1 MQTKNFRDD
10 INGLRAYAVIL
21 VVLFHFGVSGFSA
34 GFLGVDVFFV
44 ISGYLMTKII
54 IENLERN
61 SFSFINF
68 YLARITRIFPAL
80 FFVVLAMT
88 VCGWFFFI
96 PEDFKLF
103 AKDAKYSLSFLSNDL
118 YYRQAGDYFAVSS
131 HDKALLHTW
140 SLSVEWQFYIL
151 FPILVYLYFKIIQNK
166 KFLGI
171 FLILL
176 CISSL
181 SFSIY
186 ISSKDS
192 IYAFF
197 KLSSRAWELLAG
209 GLAYYYFRTYTP
221 TQPIKYFFEIV
232 GFSCIVLSLV
242 LFGQDTIWPSYNALV
257 PVVGTMLIL
266 IANQQNSIFTKFK
279 LIQNIGSASY
289 SIYLWHWP
297 VAFLLGYFFFEKD
310 FINISLAILISF
322 ILGWLSYKY
331 IESSRKY
338 LVNIKVYYCYLLF
351 FILLISASMLYSYIN
366 KDGVKSR
373 ADSLYLKHNEKLEMP
388 KVSNGWCFYNI
399 KDDHS
404 LKVGQK
410 GLECHIGSKQA
421 DAQPVLLFGDSFA
434 GHNIPF
440 WHYLGKELNLNIHAI
455 TTNWCYPSIDK
466 QFTGDKNS
474 TAYQQC
480 MLNRDYLKNNINQYN
495 VLIFAGRWSDI
506 VQQHQEQSFESL
518 LKLANQSHKKVIVMS
533 EPYAFDANISLL
545 YKRSLWLHRNFNL
558 NNYFDNVKAKQ
569 QRIALQHITDMTQ
582 RYPNT
587 LLLTQADLFKP
598 NHMAKESIPYSL
610 DGRHL
615 SVFGS
620 LSSEEYFAQQ
630 AKYKVLKQ
638 FLSSSD
644 EP

>member
-21 VVLFHFGVSGFSA
+21 VVLYHFGVSGFSA

-44 ISGYLMTKII
+44 ISGYLMSKII
-54 IENLERN
+54 IENLEKN

-80 FFVVLAMT
+80 FFVIIVMT
-88 VCGWFFFI
+88 ICGRFFFI

-131 HDKALLHTW
+131 HDKPLLHTW

-151 FPILVYLYFKIIQNK
+151 FPILIYSYFKIIKNQ
-166 KFLGI
+166 KFLGL

-176 CISSL
+176 CILSL

-197 KLSSRAWELLAG
+197 KLTSRAWELIAG
-209 GLAYYYFRTYTP
+209 GLAFYYFRTYKASRS
-221 TQPIKYFFEIV
+221 IKICFEFF
-232 GFSCIVLSLV
+232 GFFCIALSLAI
-242 LFGQDTIWPSYNALV
+242 FDQNTIWPSYNAII
-257 PVVGTMLIL
+257 PVTGTMFIL
-266 IANQQNSIFTKFK
+266 IANQQQSFFTKFK
-279 LIQNIGSASY
+279 IIQNIGSASY

-297 VAFLLGYFFFEKD
+297 IAFLLGYFFIEKNI
-310 FINISLAILISF
+310 INISLGILISL
-322 ILGWLSYKY
+322 ILGWLSYTY

-338 LVNIKVYYCYLLF
+338 FIKINRYHCYILF
-351 FILLISASMLYSYIN
+351 IIILISSSILFSYIN
-366 KDGVKSR
+366 KDGLKNR
-373 ADSLYLKHNEKLEMP
+373 ANSLYLLHNEKLEMP

-404 LKVGQK
+404 LKVGEK
-410 GLECHIGSKQA
+410 GLECHIGSKQTN
-421 DAQPVLLFGDSFA
+421 AQPVLLFGDSFA

-440 WHYLGKELNLNIHAI
+440 WHYIGKELNLNIHAV
-455 TTNWCYPSIDK
+455 TTNWCYPSIDA

-480 MLNRDYLKNNINQYN
+480 MINRKYLENNINKYN

-506 VQQHQEQSFESL
+506 VQQHQEQSFDNL
-518 LKLANQSHKKVIVMS
+518 LKLTNQLHKKVIIMS
-533 EPYAFDANISLL
+533 EPYAFDENISIL

-558 NNYFDNVKAKQ
+558 NNYSDNVKAQ
-569 QRIALQHITDMTQ
+569 QQKIALPIIQNMAQ

-587 LLLTQADLFKP
+587 LLLTQTDLFAP
-598 NHMAKESIPYSL
+598 NHMAKDSIPYSL

-620 LSSEEYFAQQ
+620 LSSEEYFIQQ
-630 AKYKVLKQ
+630 PKYQTLQ
-638 FLSSSD
+638 SFLSVPSH
-644 EP
+644 